1 MAISLQMILA
11 YALGLLA
18 LYAFGWLLL
27 VPSKFLYR
35 LLLNGLAGGL
45 LLLVLNFFRDSI
57 GFALGMN
64 PITALIAGLLG
75 VPGVALILL
84 FPVLTGG

>member
-1 MAISLQMILA
+1 MSVPIQMILA

-27 VPSKFLYR
+27 VPFKFLYR
-35 LLLNGLAGGL
+35 LLLNGLMGGL
-45 LLLVLNFFRDSI
+45 LLLILNLLRDSI